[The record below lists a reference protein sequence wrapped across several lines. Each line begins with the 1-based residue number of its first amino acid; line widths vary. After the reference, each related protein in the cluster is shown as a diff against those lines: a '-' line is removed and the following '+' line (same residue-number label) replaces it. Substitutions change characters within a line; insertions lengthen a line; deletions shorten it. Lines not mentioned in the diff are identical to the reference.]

1 MNKLSQG
8 TIAFILVVGILIISI
23 SYKQPK
29 PKEEIYYSP
38 EEISEDKI
46 KELEDQIDELNYKID
61 ELEKENEELQSTV
74 EFLESNNEDL
84 QDEIDSLV
92 Y

>member
-8 TIAFILVVGILIISI
+8 TIAFIVVVLILTIFI
-23 SYKQPK
+23 SYKKPK
-29 PKEEIYYSP
+29 TKEEIYYSS
-38 EEISEDKI
+38 EEIAEDKI
-46 KELEDQIDELNYKID
+46 KELEDQIDELNYTIY
-61 ELEKENEELQSTV
+61 ELEEENEELQSTV

>member
-8 TIAFILVVGILIISI
+8 IIAFIVIVGILTISI
-23 SYKQPK
+23 SYKQTK

-84 QDEIDSLV
+84 QDEIDSLG